1 VVTVDTLRN
10 IIENV
15 YFGTYFGA
23 QYGLFSSNIA
33 EVLGNPAL
41 LIMPKLMNI
50 VAACAVLWLLLLRWL
65 PWPHASDPTLKLSCK
80 TKQMPDRQ
88 TGNIERIALG
98 CGLALIL
105 FAVAASVLYFLF
117 PQSER
122 CGPFFAACCRNAS
135 GAGQAR

>member
-1 VVTVDTLRN
+1 MVTVDTLRN

-23 QYGLFSSNIA
+23 HYGLFSSNIA

-65 PWPHASDPTLKLSCK
+65 PMAA
-80 TKQMPDRQ
+80 R
-88 TGNIERIALG
+88 ERSKAEAELQDK
-98 CGLALIL
+98 A
-105 FAVAASVLYFLF
+105 
-117 PQSER
+117 
-122 CGPFFAACCRNAS
+122 NA
-135 GAGQAR
+135 